1 MADQTVTG
9 PSVEAASAGI
19 DYNPFLFD
27 IQHNP
32 YPTYR
37 RLRDEAPVYRH
48 PELGFYALTRYAD
61 VLNGH
66 LDPATFIS
74 SNGVTLE
81 GGEMGQSLLITKDP
95 PEHEWHRKVVSRVFT
110 PRRIGGL
117 EPFVREIAGG
127 LLDPFRESGR
137 FDAVEDFSIQLPLGV
152 IGELL
157 GIPPDMRQEVH
168 VLADRLFT
176 RDDTGT
182 VTADAAQAM
191 FDLAMLFHGLVVERR
206 LHPGDDVVSLMIT
219 SEIVDD
225 QGNGTFLSD
234 EDLATRFLEMAF
246 AGHETVA
253 RLIANG
259 LVALT
264 WEPDQRRALVA
275 DRSLLP
281 QAVEEMLRWDA
292 PSHFQGR
299 WTSRDVEL
307 HGVTIPKDSR
317 VLLVTGAA
325 NHDDRQYADPERFDM
340 HRATDRPVYFGFGVH
355 LCIGAALAR
364 LETRIAFDEFLD
376 RFPEFSIDE
385 SGISRMRASNVRGLA
400 NLPIVVG

>member
-1 MADQTVTG
+1 MQ
-9 PSVEAASAGI
+9 
-19 DYNPFLFD
+19 
-27 IQHNP
+27 
-32 YPTYR
+32 
-37 RLRDEAPVYRH
+37 
-48 PELGFYALTRYAD
+48 
-61 VLNGH
+61 
-66 LDPATFIS
+66 
-74 SNGVTLE
+74 
-81 GGEMGQSLLITKDP
+81 
-95 PEHEWHRKVVSRVFT
+95 
-110 PRRIGGL
+110 
-117 EPFVREIAGG
+117 
-127 LLDPFRESGR
+127 
-137 FDAVEDFSIQLPLGV
+137 
-152 IGELL
+152 LL
-157 GIPPDMRQEVH
+157 GIPEDMRQEVH
-168 VLADRLFT
+168 HLADRLFA

-182 VTADAAQAM
+182 VSPEAAQATI
-191 FDLAMLFHGLVVERR
+191 DLAALFYGLVVERR
-206 LHPGDDVVSLMIT
+206 KHPGDDVVSLMIT

-225 QGNGTFLSD
+225 DGNGSFLSD
-234 EDLATRFLEMAF
+234 EELATRFLEMAF

-259 LVALT
+259 LVALHVGAR
-264 WEPDQRRALVA
+264 PAPRA
-275 DRSLLP
+275 RSRTARCCP

-307 HGVTIPKDSR
+307 HGTTIPKDSR

-364 LETRIAFDEFLD
+364 LETASRSTSSSIGSPTT
-376 RFPEFSIDE
+376 RIDE